1 MTIIFTLICEVFC
14 HHFYLAAIYLLG
26 ALVAFH
32 GHTPWPFWIWWDP
45 ITFPIKGSGAYSS
58 VRFLETK
65 TIRRSQW
72 SFQSVR
78 CHFRIPYPYSIL
90 PGCRTAGVCF
100 WNVCFRNIGY
110 RFHIR
115 HPERRRFRP
124 APLSMAAASP
134 YDASRLPP
142 GSSMIPAGKHVIIKP
157 TCGDRWV
164 ISEPRHVPA
173 IV

>member
-1 MTIIFTLICEVFC
+1 V
-14 HHFYLAAIYLLG
+14 
-26 ALVAFH
+26 
-32 GHTPWPFWIWWDP
+32 P
-45 ITFPIKGSGAYSS
+45 IHQSG
-58 VRFLETK
+58 FLETR
-65 TIRRSQW
+65 TVRRSQW

-78 CHFRIPYPYSIL
+78 RHFRIPYPYSIL
-90 PGCRTAGVCF
+90 PGYRTAGVCF
-100 WNVCFRNIGY
+100 WNDCYRNAGY

-157 TCGDRWV
+157 TCGDRW
-164 ISEPRHVPA
+164 
-173 IV
+173 